1 MRKTLAKGL
10 LIVIFFYFISFPTRA
25 AIDANQEINLSSCGV
40 DLLLHPELEQLR
52 SAIATADNLDQAKMI
67 ALTPT
72 DAAISALSKAS
83 SMMPFSD
90 DLQNAYIQLADA
102 RSRIEIAE
110 TPEQV
115 ADEFSGMMLAG
126 LDDDSIANVN
136 IGKIGCNY
144 STGEVI
150 GIVVGLILGI
160 IPGLILLIV
169 LC

>member
-1 MRKTLAKGL
+1 MKKNLANGL
-10 LIVIFFYFISFPTRA
+10 FIAMFFYTTCFPARA
-25 AIDANQEINLSSCGV
+25 AVETNPLINQASCGV
-40 DLLLHPELEQLR
+40 DLLLHPELEELR
-52 SAIATADNLDQAKMI
+52 SAIATADNIDQAKIM
-67 ALTPT
+67 ALTHT

-83 SMMPFSD
+83 SLIPFSD
-90 DLQNAYIQLADA
+90 DLHDAYIRLADT
-102 RSRIEIAE
+102 RSRIEFSE

-126 LDDDSIANVN
+126 LDDDSLAKVN

-144 STGEVI
+144 STGETIAV
-150 GIVVGLILGI
+150 VVGLILGI